1 MFTIRKLMGILD
13 GNALKKVCVPFIPIA
28 MGLTLLG
35 TPVAF
40 ADNAVNLKVLV
51 VTTGDI
57 PQDGGLVYIKPV
69 LDEMG
74 VRYDVLNAATT
85 NLTAAT
91 LSPNGCKSTTAG
103 VSTPNGCVG
112 NYNGIV
118 LTNADLGG
126 NFTPTEWDILHAYE
140 TDFHVREA
148 VLSGFPGTY
157 PDPAN
162 PSGGIYLDYGF
173 TNAVAYSPLL
183 LPPDNSVPFNATWT
197 IPTPTVNP
205 TTNSKTVFEYVNAA
219 NPLPITDFAFA
230 AIPRGDNQGPRD
242 LTIPRVTTL
251 LRTPKGET
259 LVSVIQYKN
268 AQTVVMREVLLS
280 TISNAWFLTH
290 SQVLSYEFI
299 NWVTQGVFVGGRF
312 VHMTNHLD
320 DLFLSNDLWDVTS
333 NTTNPL
339 NNPSPPYTY
348 RLSSADIT
356 NAVSKQTAFRTAHKT
371 AGAFKLDFAFNG
383 SGAVVDP
390 EAVTLTVNTGDSLV
404 NAVKTNKAQFR
415 FINHTFTHADM
426 DKPPVPATAPC
437 DYDTFTDT
445 ASIEAEI
452 TKNQDVW
459 TLLTLP
465 DKANNSQV
473 LVSGNHSGLKDR
485 KCTDTITLANPNPQA
500 DDIPFYAG
508 ANPLFIE
515 AAANVGIDYL
525 ASDTS
530 QLNQDVAQ
538 YITDKMVNDGST
550 TDDRLILP
558 RHPTNIFYN
567 VMNPTQ
573 LVDEYNYIFHDRL
586 ADPCNTPGAICKT
599 RTYNEILAAEA
610 TTALQHMLSFKK
622 YPHFFHQGN
631 LANYG
636 SGNTLQF
643 DWLNSVY
650 TAYEK
655 LFKLPV
661 KNYAYYL
668 IGNKTEESLAAKSAA
683 ITAKWDRNI
692 NKITL
697 SANKVVPNLQVTG
710 VAIPTV
716 FVTGTNTGIT
726 GGEVYGG
733 QSLATVNISAAPVT
747 IDVDQALTK

>member
-13 GNALKKVCVPFIPIA
+13 GNTLKKVCVPFIPMA

-91 LSPNGCKSTTAG
+91 LSPNGCTA
-103 VSTPNGCVG
+103 TPNGNGCVG
-112 NYNGIV
+112 NYNGII
-118 LTNADLGG
+118 LTDSGMVGSL
-126 NFTPTEWDILHAYE
+126 TPAEWDILHTYE
-140 TDFHVREA
+140 KDFKIREA
-148 VLSGFPGTY
+148 ILSGWPG
-157 PDPAN
+157 PVWN
-162 PSGGIYLDYGF
+162 PIAPYEIYLDYGLTPTV
-173 TNAVAYSPLL
+173 TNPVAPY
-183 LPPDNSVPFNATWT
+183 NATWAV
-197 IPTPTVNP
+197 PAVK
-205 TTNSKTVFEYVNAA
+205 SKTVFEYVNTA
-219 NPLPITDFAFA
+219 NPLPITDFAFTA
-230 AIPRGDNQGPRD
+230 TIRKTDIGLRD
-242 LTIPRVTTL
+242 GTWPSVVTPL
-251 LRTPKGET
+251 LKTSTGEA
-259 LVSVIQYKN
+259 LVSVIQYT
-268 AQTVVMREVLLS
+268 ASSQTTPVLREVLLS

-726 GGEVYGG
+726 SGEVYGG
-733 QSLATVNISAAPVT
+733 QSLTTVNISAAPVT